1 MEKTTHCLLPA
12 CFKSVCNCCELNSV
26 LNRVVYKAINLVYG
40 RGGSSRK
47 DLDLWTLAYFSHGPV
62 CSIQG
67 PIPFLAFCLLHCPP
81 EPRKG
86 FVAYLLAS
94 ISMALST
101 FIGAITTERLVFMGL
116 MTWDLV
122 SCWFKIL
129 FDTEKFSAFT
139 IKSRE

>member
-1 MEKTTHCLLPA
+1 MFVTSL
-12 CFKSVCNCCELNSV
+12 FKSVCNCCELNSV
-26 LNRVVYKAINLVYG
+26 LNRVVYKSYPSCVWEG
-40 RGGSSRK
+40 GGSSRK

-101 FIGAITTERLVFMGL
+101 FIGAITTERLVFMGWWHG
-116 MTWDLV
+116 TLV